1 MVYPRAKQSMLVHD
15 PYFKTEST
23 YPSITKEIDLER
35 IWTLDMI
42 GAALNEDDSFV
53 YGWDAEKSIE
63 EAGKNQYIYNI
74 GD

>member
-1 MVYPRAKQSMLVHD
+1 MLVHD
-15 PYFKTEST
+15 SYFKTISD
-23 YPSITKEIDLER
+23 YPSITKKIDLKR
-35 IWTLDMI
+35 LWTLDMI

-53 YGWDAEKSIE
+53 YGWDVEKSIE